1 MNFLKPIFKA
11 GLIAGTLDILAA
23 IIILGKMNY
32 AGTLKFIAS
41 GVFGPEAFA
50 GGPEMII
57 AGLIFHYLI
66 ALAFTAF
73 WFYIYPLL
81 PSFKT
86 NWILSGFV
94 IGILVWVIMNLGVLP
109 LTNVSRSGLTL
120 HGALLNMSILIVCIG
135 LPVSYFSNRFFEKK
149 EG

>member
-23 IIILGKMNY
+23 VTILGKMNY

-50 GGPEMII
+50 GGPEMIF

-66 ALAFTAF
+66 ALAFTAS
-73 WFYIYPLL
+73 WFYIYPYL
-81 PSFKT
+81 PSIKT
-86 NWILSGFV
+86 NRLLSGLF
-94 IGILVWVIMNLGVLP
+94 IGVLIWCIMNLGVLP
-109 LTNVSRSGLTL
+109 LSNVKSAAPTL
-120 HGALLNMSILIVCIG
+120 HGILLNMSILVVCIG
-135 LPVSYFSNRFFEKK
+135 LPVSYFSNRFFEEKK
-149 EG
+149 D